1 MIFLKLACPER
12 FGTQGTAKPDC
23 RTPGGA
29 SALVKILMY
38 AIISRIALTS
48 VGDGRKGRGGV
59 VFPWSLAF
67 PCEHPPRSCT
77 CCEFL
82 GQKPTSC
89 NARPLP

>member
-12 FGTQGTAKPDC
+12 FGTQGTAKPNC

-48 VGDGRKGRGGV
+48 VGDGRTGRGGA
-59 VFPWSLAF
+59 VFSPEPGFSLRASSTLL
-67 PCEHPPRSCT
+67 H
-77 CCEFL
+77 L
-82 GQKPTSC
+82 
-89 NARPLP
+89 L

>member
-12 FGTQGTAKPDC
+12 FRMQGTAKSDC
-23 RTPGGA
+23 RTPGGT

-48 VGDGRKGRGGV
+48 VGDGRTGKSGG

-67 PCEHPPRSCT
+67 SCERPP
-77 CCEFL
+77 
-82 GQKPTSC
+82 
-89 NARPLP
+89 